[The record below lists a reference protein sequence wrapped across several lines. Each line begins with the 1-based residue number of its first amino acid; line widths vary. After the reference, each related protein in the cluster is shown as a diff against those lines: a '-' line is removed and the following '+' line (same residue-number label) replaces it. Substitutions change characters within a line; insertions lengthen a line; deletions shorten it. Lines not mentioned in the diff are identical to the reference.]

1 VSDPVAYVRI
11 AEGTKL
17 PDITGYA
24 PFRAIVVLDAA
35 YSKEWQTLV
44 SEWLVA
50 SGCLYMM
57 AWGENCSSWD
67 DSVDWANI
75 EAFNY
80 EDIPEESFVMTTW
93 HEKEPLI
100 GAFWFARFCAHDPY
114 DLIEHSLI
122 VHVGTSNREAEFLSL
137 YEQAETWDDQQEGLG

>member
-1 VSDPVAYVRI
+1 MSDPVVYLRI
-11 AEGTKL
+11 VEGEPL
-17 PDITGYA
+17 PDITGHA
-24 PFRAIVVLDAA
+24 PFRAVVVLDAP
-35 YSKEWQTLV
+35 YSAEWQTAV

-75 EAFNY
+75 EAFNH

-100 GAFWFARFCAHDPY
+100 GVFWFARFCAHDPY
-114 DLIEHSLI
+114 DLIRCSLI
-122 VHVGTSNREAEFLSL
+122 VHVGTVDRKREFLAL
-137 YEQAETWDDQQEGLG
+137 YEQAEAWDDEASPT